1 MEAYVKK
8 QVSIRIMTAFVLIL
22 DSKEGSVMVS
32 SQMSSQ
38 MRTPSE
44 SFSGDW
50 DGLSVPSSYSTNSA
64 IHSFSGTVIGMS
76 S

>member
-22 DSKEGSVMVS
+22 DLKEGSVMVS
-32 SQMSSQ
+32 NQ
-38 MRTPSE
+38 MRTHSD
-44 SFSGDW
+44 SFSDW

-64 IHSFSGTVIGMS
+64 IYSFSGTVIGMS